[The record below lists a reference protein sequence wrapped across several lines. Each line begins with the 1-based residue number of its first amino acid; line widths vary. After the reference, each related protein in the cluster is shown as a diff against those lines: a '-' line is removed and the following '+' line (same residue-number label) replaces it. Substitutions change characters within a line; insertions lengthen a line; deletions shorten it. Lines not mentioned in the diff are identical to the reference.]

1 MPQGNRARGNPI
13 VRHTVRKRNEAQH
26 SRDLD
31 RVAHLYL
38 RGYSHQQIAEII
50 SAEQPYTI
58 SRQMITKDIS
68 TIRELWVKS
77 ASLAYEEAIGRELAK
92 IDELERAAW
101 DSFEKSI
108 GDKKM
113 ELKEVVKTTGAGEP
127 DGQRIRAISK
137 TATDRGTTKYLEI
150 VQWCIEKR
158 VELLGIKTASASL
171 TINWQEQARKDG
183 FSDPTALFEQVVSG
197 FIEKMDT
204 RDDKLS
210 DAGSQEANV
219 IDARFEDI
227 PGLPG

>member
-1 MPQGNRARGNPI
+1 MPKGNRARGNPI
-13 VRHTVRKRNEAQH
+13 VRHTARKRTEAQH

-38 RGYSHQQIAEII
+38 RGYSHQQIADIV
-50 SAEQPYTI
+50 SAEQTYTI
-58 SRQMITKDIS
+58 SRQMITKDIA
-68 TIRELWVKS
+68 TIRELWIKS
-77 ASLAYEEAIGRELAK
+77 ATLAYEEAIGRELAK

-101 DSFEKSI
+101 DSFEKSV

-113 ELKEVVKTTGAGEP
+113 ELKEVVNTKVAGIP
-127 DGQRIRAISK
+127 DGEKFRVLTK

-150 VQWCIEKR
+150 IQWCIEKR

-171 TINWQEQARKDG
+171 TINWQEQAKQDG
-183 FSDPTALFEQVVSG
+183 INDPTALFEQVVAG

-204 RDDKLS
+204 RDDKLG

-227 PGLPG
+227 PGLSG